1 MTSSVDEIVLL
12 AFDNNNNKNDTLQ
25 YFLVCLLMALLSLKL
40 VRDSFCEPN
49 KQYKILLIA
58 YLLNPSNDNSHK
70 RIILI
75 DLYLIS
81 IFMSKFGDFLEKL
94 KFIYVYTAP
103 WQLPWGSAFHAF
115 AQPLAMPHTSF
126 LLCQALVSACIGAPL
141 MPLMGSAIFIMSYMR
156 PVKFWEY
163 TDATNGTRE
172 RVAKS
177 DVNNNGGGGGGDSE
191 NLNAIFYEHLTSV
204 LETSLCG
211 DLTLGRWG
219 ECERGDFFLLSS
231 DYLNCLVHLIE
242 CGNGFVT
249 FQLRGLEFK
258 GTYCQQRELEAI
270 TQETLAGDTNSNV
283 GGSGVKYFSPI
294 LLLILRAARRF

>member
-1 MTSSVDEIVLL
+1 MTSSVDKIILL
-12 AFDNNNNKNDTLQ
+12 AFNTNKNDSLN
-25 YFLVCLLMALLSLKL
+25 YFLMCLLMTVLSLKL

-58 YLLNPSNDNSHK
+58 YLLNQSNDSNQ

-126 LLCQALVSACIGAPL
+126 LLCQALVSACIGSPL

-163 TDATNGTRE
+163 ADLETNGKKE
-172 RVAKS
+172 KRVVKS
-177 DVNNNGGGGGGDSE
+177 GDSGGVNSGGGGGDSE

-204 LETSLCG
+204 LEASLCG

-283 GGSGVKYFSPI
+283 GGSGVKYF
-294 LLLILRAARRF
+294 